1 MTPPRLRDTAAP
13 AEGVPAGAI
22 PPAAAAPGG
31 APVPPAAAPAG
42 VVPAAAVRAGAPI
55 PATAVPAGA
64 EPAGAVPAGVE
75 SAGAVPT
82 GDAPAGTAF
91 GGGAPA
97 GVRTVQV
104 VRDAEA
110 FDALAADWDD
120 LVDRCAAATPF
131 QSHAWLSSWWR
142 SYGRPGRLRVVTV
155 RQDGRLVAAAPL
167 MLRRLPTPRYVA
179 VGEGLSDFLDVLLD
193 DAQAEQTAPVL
204 ARALTRGLR
213 LNRPWA
219 VLDLREL
226 RSGGA
231 AHRLAAH
238 WPGAVRLLPDSLCQY
253 LPGVPMDEVLDRLP
267 GRTAQRNRAK
277 LRKLEAAG
285 VESRDLPAAEVPRAV
300 GELLALHERQW
311 RGRGVTPEH
320 LRPRFAD
327 HLTRA
332 VTRMVAADRAVVR
345 QYRLDGELIAC
356 DLTLQSPDLSALYV
370 YGVHPEVRDRLDVAG
385 MLFRECLAHANRT
398 GRGEVSLLRGD
409 EPYKQR
415 WRPEQARSERLV
427 LGGGPGVAVLAAAVR
442 LRSAGVDALRDR
454 MPWLVDAR
462 RRLRE
467 FRTTAADTPAADAP
481 AGG

>member
-1 MTPPRLRDTAAP
+1 MTPRLLAEPDAGAASAAP
-13 AEGVPAGAI
+13 A
-22 PPAAAAPGG
+22 
-31 APVPPAAAPAG
+31 AG
-42 VVPAAAVRAGAPI
+42 VSTI
-55 PATAVPAGA
+55 
-64 EPAGAVPAGVE
+64 
-75 SAGAVPT
+75 
-82 GDAPAGTAF
+82 
-91 GGGAPA
+91 
-97 GVRTVQV
+97 QV

-120 LVDRCAAATPF
+120 LVDRCSAATPF

-142 SYGRPGRLRVVTV
+142 GYGRPGRLRVVTV

-167 MLRRLPTPRYVA
+167 MLRRLPTARYVGIGA
-179 VGEGLSDFLDVLLD
+179 GLSDFLDVLLD
-193 DAQAEQTAPVL
+193 DSAAEQLAPVL
-204 ARALTRGLR
+204 ARALVKGLR

-226 RSGGA
+226 RAGGA
-231 AHRLAAH
+231 AHRLAGH
-238 WPGAVRLLPDSLCQY
+238 WPGAARLLPDSLCQY
-253 LPGVPMDEVLDRLP
+253 LPGVPMDEVLGRLP

-285 VESRDLPAAEVPRAV
+285 VESRELPAEEVPRAV

-320 LRPRFAD
+320 LRPRFSA

-332 VTRMVAADRAVVR
+332 VTGMVAADRAVVR

-370 YGVHPEVRDRLDVAG
+370 YGVHPEIRDRLDVAG

-415 WRPEQARSERLV
+415 WRPEQARSERLL
-427 LGGGPGVAVLAAAVR
+427 LGAAPGVAVLAGAVR
-442 LRSAGVDALRDR
+442 LRAAGVAALRER

-467 FRTTAADTPAADAP
+467 LLQPGVSAER
-481 AGG
+481 